1 MGGGRDKVHQN
12 LTDGYPRATGVL
24 LARLG
29 SQLDRGWE
37 SLLLLIS
44 EIYVLNFNFLFARS

>member
-12 LTDGYPRATGVL
+12 ITDTGATGVV

-29 SQLDRGWE
+29 SQLDSGWE
-37 SLLLLIS
+37 PLLLLIS